1 MSEDNRPSLISKTLE
16 NGAAQYIVKPFCAED
31 FKDIWKYVM
40 EGKKEKLFIESL
52 FVRNEEEET
61 SSEPKNK
68 KKHCKRKSKESQGE
82 KDIQV
87 VKKQKLVW
95 TPYLHKMFLLAV
107 NQIGLESKS
116 SFKNIF
122 LMKGFLN
129 LISFTM
135 CFSCVYIFPNSE
147 AVPKKIL
154 EIMNIPNLTRE
165 NVASHLQKY
174 RIFLRDVAEKGMVEG
189 MSQRALESRFAS
201 SLPSSVIRE
210 IEEKRTNKLLAPT
223 LQYLQTLAYQ
233 TRGVNNVFN
242 NFNQFPTH
250 HVDQFPY
257 IQKGLAL
264 QDLEQVRLGKSKL
277 EANAVVENSG
287 HDQNRFGISS
297 SNLPFFQAKNS
308 FNDGAS
314 TSFSSYRGEQGLMV
328 SSSSSFLTRDFK
340 CGDIRN
346 QNHGVKTSN
355 FGSLAS
361 PNIMPH
367 KFTSDARNNNHFGIQ
382 LNNRAEM
389 VGIGTMNNGLRDS
402 SANNNSFF
410 FNKRGQN
417 ENKNC
422 RSFVNENFGL
432 VQGGFGLDS
441 ISDIRGGS
449 GREFLAGSVNN
460 EGNVSKN
467 RQFPQHKLN
476 GNVVENVQKYNGS
489 TFTNEV
495 DFNTIEFN
503 NFDYLMADDKNLHNE
518 V

>member
-165 NVASHLQKY
+165 NVASHLQV
-174 RIFLRDVAEKGMVEG
+174 FL
-189 MSQRALESRFAS
+189 L
-201 SLPSSVIRE
+201 
-210 IEEKRTNKLLAPT
+210 
-223 LQYLQTLAYQ
+223 
-233 TRGVNNVFN
+233 
-242 NFNQFPTH
+242 
-250 HVDQFPY
+250 
-257 IQKGLAL
+257 
-264 QDLEQVRLGKSKL
+264 
-277 EANAVVENSG
+277 
-287 HDQNRFGISS
+287 
-297 SNLPFFQAKNS
+297 
-308 FNDGAS
+308 
-314 TSFSSYRGEQGLMV
+314 
-328 SSSSSFLTRDFK
+328 
-340 CGDIRN
+340 
-346 QNHGVKTSN
+346 
-355 FGSLAS
+355 
-361 PNIMPH
+361 
-367 KFTSDARNNNHFGIQ
+367 
-382 LNNRAEM
+382 
-389 VGIGTMNNGLRDS
+389 
-402 SANNNSFF
+402 
-410 FNKRGQN
+410 
-417 ENKNC
+417 
-422 RSFVNENFGL
+422 
-432 VQGGFGLDS
+432 
-441 ISDIRGGS
+441 
-449 GREFLAGSVNN
+449 
-460 EGNVSKN
+460 
-467 RQFPQHKLN
+467 
-476 GNVVENVQKYNGS
+476 
-489 TFTNEV
+489 
-495 DFNTIEFN
+495 
-503 NFDYLMADDKNLHNE
+503 NLHHIFQ
-518 V
+518 